1 LHLRMDNKFQIPE
14 KKYFSIG
21 EVAELCDLK
30 THTLRFWEKEFKDL
44 SPVTRKGNRRYYQ
57 REDIV
62 LVMKIKSLLHSDGLT
77 VLGAK
82 KSLNSNTVVVKGGD
96 LDSQEILQ
104 DLEDILQ
111 ELKK

>member
-1 LHLRMDNKFQIPE
+1 MVKEFQIPE
-14 KKYFSIG
+14 KKYFSIS

-30 THTLRFWEKEFKDL
+30 THTLRFWEKEFKEL

-62 LVMKIKSLLHSDGLT
+62 LVMKIKSLLHTDGLT
-77 VLGAK
+77 VSGAK
-82 KSLNSNTVVVKGGD
+82 KSLNSNTADLKGSD
-96 LDSQEILQ
+96 LDSQEIMQ